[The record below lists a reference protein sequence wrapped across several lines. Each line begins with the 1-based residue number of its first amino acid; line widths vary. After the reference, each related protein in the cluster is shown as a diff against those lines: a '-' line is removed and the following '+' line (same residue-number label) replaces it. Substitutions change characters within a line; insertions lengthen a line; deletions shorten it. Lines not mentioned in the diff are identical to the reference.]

1 MTELELHA
9 AGFVVRH
16 DGTLDERIHARFRAY
31 VRARGVGATAEQI
44 EGALRAATSRYRSE
58 DALLVCEAAPCAG
71 SPGVR
76 VGEGVPVRRTGC
88 QGFCKHKP
96 MVALKLGDKRELIGR
111 ATTGGDR
118 EAIARYVRAAF
129 ASGSMLVPERGA
141 IEPLRIDPDHG
152 GAPAAQ
158 LRAVHFLSNRFRGA
172 GRYADG
178 SYSFTKELVGTY
190 EAGGRV
196 LALRMAAHYPTAEH
210 GLDVH
215 RALVIVGLDAR
226 GALSG
231 RAYTDGGDVHDYAIT
246 LARDELQFADR
257 SPDHGAAWRAVRKRL
272 VPTTTG
278 YEERLE
284 VDRGGGYEP
293 YYAVAMQRA

>member
-1 MTELELHA
+1 VTELELHA
-9 AGFVVRH
+9 AGFAVRH
-16 DGTLDERIHARFRAY
+16 DGKLDPRIHARFRAF
-31 VRARGVGATAEQI
+31 VRARGVIATAEQV
-44 EGALRAATSRYRSE
+44 ACVLADATTRYRGE
-58 DALLVCEAAPCAG
+58 DALLVCDAAPCAG
-71 SPGVR
+71 SPR
-76 VGEGVPVRRTGC
+76 LTACEGVPIRRTGC

-96 MVALKLGDKRELIGR
+96 MVAVRIGDKRELIGR
-111 ATTGGDR
+111 ATTERDR
-118 EAIARYVRAAF
+118 DAVAAYVRAAF
-129 ASGSMLVPERGA
+129 AAGSMLVPERGA

-158 LRAVHFLSNRFRGA
+158 LRAVHFLSSRFRGA

-196 LALRMAAHYPTAEH
+196 LALRMAAHYPTADH

-215 RALVIVGLDAR
+215 RALVIVGIDDR

-231 RAYTDGGDVHDYAIT
+231 RAYTDGGDIHDYAIT
-246 LARDELQFADR
+246 LASDELQFADR
-257 SPDHGAAWRAVRKRL
+257 SPDHGARWKAVRKRL
-272 VPTTTG
+272 VPTTDG

-293 YYAVAMQRA
+293 FYAVAMQRA